1 MNSAA
6 NPLRQL
12 AALGQSIWFD
22 NLHRRMLEDGEL
34 SGRVRDDGLTGVTSN
49 PTIFE
54 KAMAGSRHYD
64 GAMVRCLS
72 AHPELQAEELFF
84 ELALAD
90 IREAADLLRPVY
102 EASDARDGMVSLEVS
117 PALADDTAGT
127 VAQAREL
134 HRRLQ
139 RPNVM
144 IKVPATAAG
153 LPAIEALVAEGINVN
168 VTLLFDTG
176 RYAEVVRAYLAGL
189 RRRWAAGLPLQ
200 QVASVAS
207 FFVSRVDAAV
217 DPQLE
222 ASGAGPELQGTAAV
236 ANAAVAYRH
245 FLDVFDGPQFAELR
259 SAGAQE
265 QRLLWAST
273 GTKDPRYSD
282 VLYVESLAAPRTVT
296 TLPPATYD
304 AFRDHGRAEEA
315 LAGAMDRA
323 PAVLAGLRSAGVD
336 LGAVTARLEAEGVE
350 AFAQSYRNLLQSLEQ
365 KVSALA
371 RERQAAG

>member
-6 NPLRQL
+6 NPLRAL
-12 AALGQSIWFD
+12 ATLGQSVWFD

-34 SGRVRDDGLTGVTSN
+34 AGRVRDDGLTGVTSN

-54 KAMAGSRHYD
+54 KAMAGTRHYD
-64 GAMVRCLS
+64 AAMARCLS
-72 AHPELQAEELFF
+72 ARPDLQAEELFF
-84 ELALAD
+84 ELALSD

-102 EASDARDGMVSLEVS
+102 EASGARDGMVSMEVS

-127 VAQAREL
+127 VAQAREI
-134 HRRLQ
+134 HRRLE

-153 LPAIEALVAEGINVN
+153 LPAIEALIADGINVN

-176 RYAEVVRAYLAGL
+176 RYAEVAQAYLTGL
-189 RRRWAAGLPLQ
+189 RRRQAAGLALQ
-200 QVASVAS
+200 PVASVAS
-207 FFVSRVDAAV
+207 FFVSRVDTAV
-217 DPQLE
+217 DAQLE
-222 ASGAGPELQGTAAV
+222 ASGAGPALQGTAAV

-245 FLDVFDGPQFAELR
+245 FLDVFDGPEFAGLR
-259 SAGAQE
+259 AAGAQE

-273 GTKDPRYSD
+273 GTKNPRYSD

-304 AFRDHGRAEEA
+304 AFRDHGRAEQA
-315 LAGAMDRA
+315 LAAAMERA
-323 PAVLAGLRSAGVD
+323 PRVLADLQAAGVD
-336 LGAVTARLEAEGVE
+336 LGAVTARLEAEGVA
-350 AFAQSYRNLLQSLEQ
+350 AFVESYRNLLQSLER
-365 KVSALA
+365 KVGALS